1 MNKDK
6 APRSFFEGKLENSSS
21 EVLLEIIETAIKM
34 DKKTK
39 SIFLYILKEGEIELV
54 KKRLAG
60 WLTLNQEE

>member
-1 MNKDK
+1 MDK
-6 APRSFFEGKLENSSS
+6 APRSFFESKLESSNP

-34 DKKTK
+34 DEKTR
-39 SIFLYILKEGEIELV
+39 STFLYILKEGEIELV